1 MSRPDSASNRL
12 KSMTPST
19 CASACIET
27 LEAATTDL
35 HLQWQGDIGPGSNMR
50 HRDLVWL
57 LGNQKSVLRPCLGP
71 CVGLGFFPVASTL
84 APARPGW
91 TWQRQETHL
100 IRRRK
105 LLLPPKDGVTRMEA
119 CTRDMDHFPQIIAIY
134 SGTCRQPQ
142 AHNIPAVSVPTKV
155 TIWQTETYL
164 T

>member
-1 MSRPDSASNRL
+1 MRL
-12 KSMTPST
+12 CVHWNPRG
-19 CASACIET
+19 CNDRLAPAV
-27 LEAATTDL
+27 AR
-35 HLQWQGDIGPGSNMR
+35 R
-50 HRDLVWL
+50 HRPWV
-57 LGNQKSVLRPCLGP
+57 QHAPPRF
-71 CVGLGFFPVASTL
+71 GLIAWKPKIRIKALSRSLCWPWFFFPVASTL